1 MRHALG
7 PWLSGLIYGAS
18 RREEGLTERR
28 CPGAGAIAKA
38 LDLPSIVS
46 FEAVMS
52 SAERAEIIGRGGA
65 TGFPAFGVIEIGKK
79 GRSST
84 TWKTTSS
91 ISSDEKVFEMLRWL
105 VTFATKVEKIT
116 GLRLSDKSLPLCI

>member
-1 MRHALG
+1 MH
-7 PWLSGLIYGAS
+7 GA
-18 RREEGLTERR
+18 RRGEELLAERR

-65 TGFPAFGVIEIGKK
+65 TGFPAFSVIEI
-79 GRSST
+79 
-84 TWKTTSS
+84 
-91 ISSDEKVFEMLRWL
+91 
-105 VTFATKVEKIT
+105 
-116 GLRLSDKSLPLCI
+116 